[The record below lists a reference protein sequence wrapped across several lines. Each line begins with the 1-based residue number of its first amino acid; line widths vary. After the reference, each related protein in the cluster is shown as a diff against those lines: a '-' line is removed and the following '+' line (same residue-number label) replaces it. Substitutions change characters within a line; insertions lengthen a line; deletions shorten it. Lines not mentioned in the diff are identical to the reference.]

1 MILNYETSG
10 KSSQPAIILVHGLF
24 GDLDNLKS
32 ISRALQ
38 DDYYVVNIE
47 LRNHGNSPWTDS
59 MALAEMAED
68 IREVMQEL
76 DIESA
81 YLLGHSL
88 GGKVVMEFAL
98 KHPEQTRALI
108 VADIAPVAYDA
119 RHTSILDALEA
130 LNLDTINSRQD
141 ADKQLA
147 EHIDERGVRSFLL
160 KNLRK
165 EDDQWQWRMN
175 LEGLRSCY
183 PDLIGAPQNEGTY
196 KGPVLFIRGGR
207 SDYVTEKHRPD
218 IQARFPAAE
227 SKTIAETGHWL
238 HAEKPQVFNGIVQR
252 FLEDIR

>member
-10 KSSQPAIILVHGLF
+10 KPSQPAIILVHGLF

-38 DDYYVVNIE
+38 DEYYVVNIE
-47 LRNHGNSPWTDS
+47 LRNHGNSPWTKS

-68 IREVMQEL
+68 IREVMNEL
-76 DIESA
+76 NIDSA

-98 KHPEQTRALI
+98 QHPEQTLGLI

-130 LNLDTINSRQD
+130 LDLDAVSSRQD

-147 EHIDERGVRSFLL
+147 EYIHEKGVRSFLL

-165 EDDQWQWRMN
+165 EGDAWHWRMN
-175 LEGLRSCY
+175 LPGLRECY
-183 PDLIGAPQNEGTY
+183 PDLIGAPQSEGSY
-196 KGPVLFIRGGR
+196 DGPVLFIRGGK
-207 SDYVTEKHRPD
+207 SDYLTEAHRPE
-218 IQARFPAAE
+218 IEKRFSHAE
-227 SKTIAETGHWL
+227 AKTIADTGHWL
-238 HAEKPQVFNGIVQR
+238 HAEKPQVFNGIVLR
-252 FLEDIR
+252 YLEDR